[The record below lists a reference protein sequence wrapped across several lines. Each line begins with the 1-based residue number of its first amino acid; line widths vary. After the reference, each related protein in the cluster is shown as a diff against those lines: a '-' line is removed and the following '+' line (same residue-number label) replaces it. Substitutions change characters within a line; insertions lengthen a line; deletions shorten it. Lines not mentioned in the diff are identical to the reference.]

1 MARLHF
7 AGEDPIG
14 KSLHL
19 KLADLSDQSIEEDRP
34 RVIVGVVGS
43 VKHWGLSAAAP
54 PAMYVSHR
62 QHVWVF
68 PGGTSM
74 SHLFRNLLVRTS
86 SNPLNFASALRQ
98 VVARAD
104 KTQVVF
110 DIMTMEQS
118 LSEGFAY
125 RRFYMQLFGIFSG
138 LAVVLAIVGIYGVM
152 SYSVSRRTRE
162 IGVRVALG
170 AGRPSILRL
179 VVKQGLKLTLM
190 GVTTGI
196 AGAMALTRLIA
207 NLLYGVKA
215 IDPLTLG
222 IVSFLL
228 IGVGLAASYVPAR
241 RATRVDPISALRY
254 Q

>member
-1 MARLHF
+1 
-7 AGEDPIG
+7 
-14 KSLHL
+14 
-19 KLADLSDQSIEEDRP
+19 
-34 RVIVGVVGS
+34 
-43 VKHWGLSAAAP
+43 
-54 PAMYVSHR
+54 
-62 QHVWVF
+62 
-68 PGGTSM
+68 
-74 SHLFRNLLVRTS
+74 
-86 SNPLNFASALRQ
+86 
-98 VVARAD
+98 
-104 KTQVVF
+104 
-110 DIMTMEQS
+110 
-118 LSEGFAY
+118 
-125 RRFYMQLFGIFSG
+125 
-138 LAVVLAIVGIYGVM
+138 
-152 SYSVSRRTRE
+152 
-162 IGVRVALG
+162 
-170 AGRPSILRL
+170 